1 MAINTILITSS
12 NLVKLVWSRTFNG
25 LDLYS
30 YSPCTLDRLS
40 DIRHGI
46 CNPAQLELPLFLMP
60 NENDWTKIQD
70 FFADWI
76 LPWGINVDFIPSG
89 KTGIAISEYLEFC
102 GSDPIE
108 IDDAFCN
115 LKDPELKKAALE
127 NDDWRKFTV
136 SDFMFN
142 YRLIVTD

>member
-1 MAINTILITSS
+1 MAINTILITTS
-12 NLVKLVWSRTFNG
+12 NVVKLVWSRTYNG

-30 YSPCTLDRLS
+30 YSPCTLERMS

-46 CNPAQLELPLFLMP
+46 CNPSQLELPKLMMP
-60 NENDWTKIQD
+60 NERNWTKIQD

-89 KTGIAISEYLEFC
+89 KGGISISDYLEFC
-102 GSDPIE
+102 GSDAIQ
-108 IDDAFCN
+108 IDDEFVPTGWIYET
-115 LKDPELKKAALE
+115 KDS
-127 NDDWRKFTV
+127 DDWRKFLV

-142 YRLIVTD
+142 LRLIVTD

>member
-1 MAINTILITSS
+1 
-12 NLVKLVWSRTFNG
+12 
-25 LDLYS
+25 
-30 YSPCTLDRLS
+30 
-40 DIRHGI
+40 
-46 CNPAQLELPLFLMP
+46 MP

-102 GSDPIE
+102 GSDPIK
-108 IDDAFCN
+108 IDDAFCD

-127 NDDWRKFTV
+127 NDDWRKFTM
-136 SDFMFN
+136 SDLMFN
-142 YRLIVTD
+142 LRLIVTD